1 MISVATDIAKLVNL
15 RWRLDRIPLLLYLL
29 TFIVMSYPFVFQ
41 MHDHLPMDNTDT
53 HTALWQ
59 NWWMR
64 EALST
69 EQNVVYSD
77 LLFYP
82 EGLDLTLQPRRWSTF
97 PLWTLL
103 YSVFGDPF
111 AFNLTATLGILFKA
125 YGMYLFGLH
134 LFNSKIPAWVC
145 GGFYAFSA
153 PALALSLQQPNTGAT
168 EWIPWFMLALSYGLA
183 QIREGVR
190 GRTLVFLMI
199 IAGLLFALNAYTNL
213 KIGIFAMLL
222 GGSYIICQMLASR
235 LWQKRKFWLSMLLFS
250 ISALVF
256 VVPLVILVFGSNNL
270 NSAVEQEVSDDEYG
284 GVDLL
289 SFVKSEHSRPLLY
302 MQSIAQMGGERL
314 SSSFIVRHLSNV
326 GVVSIAFALAG
337 VIYAARKDRR
347 AFMWLAIALV
357 FWLLSIG
364 VEVYFNR
371 EHVEMIYWTPYRVA
385 QDVFFFRVIQ
395 QPYRMILI
403 FLFAFS
409 FLIAYGLHY
418 KLLITDQSARQRM
431 LMMVSIVMLF
441 FCTSIFPIPLRAA
454 PRPQY
459 LSALES
465 LPDGAIID
473 VPMGRQPSKYY
484 MSVQRFHRRPI
495 VEGMIARMPDDTY
508 DYATSNRLLAVLHPE
523 LFSES
528 LLDATHDDW
537 RSALRD
543 LQRDGFRYL
552 VFHRHVPTAY
562 SKFEVLP
569 EWINT
574 HFIMPEPFYEDDKVT
589 IYDIAMWDGP
599 FPASRDEFSY
609 TYFPGTSDLDL
620 HVGDSIILHAWS
632 LLDAND
638 VEPCQSVR
646 IESWWQLMTEDDTP
660 YTLKLVLASEIADRQ
675 LAAVD
680 KVPADRFTTE
690 WKPNRYYRDR
700 TTLEIPCELGT
711 GQYPLLLG
719 MKESMTGE
727 SLEISYPDGNT
738 IGTLY
743 YLTTLYIQ
751 NN

>member
-41 MHDHLPMDNTDT
+41 MHDHLPMDNIDT

-64 EALST
+64 EALSS
-69 EQNVVYSD
+69 EQNVVDSD

-82 EGLDLTLQPRRWSTF
+82 TGLDLTLQPRRWSTF

-103 YSVFGDPF
+103 YSMFGDPF
-111 AFNLTATLGILFKA
+111 AFNLTAMLGILFKA
-125 YGMYLFGLH
+125 YGMYLFGMR

-168 EWIPWFMLALSYGLA
+168 EWIPWFMLALSYGLSR
-183 QIREGVR
+183 IRQGVR
-190 GRTLVFLMI
+190 GRTLVLLMI
-199 IAGLLFALNAYTNL
+199 IAGLLFAINAYANL
-213 KIGIFAMLL
+213 KIGILAMML
-222 GGSYIICQMLASR
+222 GGSYIALQMLASR
-235 LWQKRKFWLSMLLFS
+235 LWHKRKFWLSMLVFS
-250 ISALVF
+250 VSAIGF
-256 VVPLVILVFGSNNL
+256 VAPLIIPVLRSENFS
-270 NSAVEQEVSDDEYG
+270 SAIEQEIRGGKFS

-289 SFVKSEHSRPLLY
+289 SFVKSDHSRPLLY

-314 SSSFIVRHLSNV
+314 SSSFIARHLSNV
-326 GVVSIAFALAG
+326 GVVSIAFAFAG
-337 VIYAARKDRR
+337 VIYAARRDRHVYV
-347 AFMWLAIALV
+347 WLAIAIV
-357 FWLLSIG
+357 FWLLSLG
-364 VEVYFNR
+364 VRIYFNA
-371 EHVEMIYWTPYRVA
+371 EYVELIYWTPYRLA
-385 QDVFFFRVIQ
+385 QDVFFFRIIK
-395 QPYRMILI
+395 QPFRMILI

-409 FLIAYGLHY
+409 ILIAYGLHY
-418 KLLITDQSARQRM
+418 KLLTADQSARQRM
-431 LMMVSIVMLF
+431 LMVVSIVLLF
-441 FCTSIFPIPLRAA
+441 FGTSIFPIPLRTA

-495 VEGMIARMPDDTY
+495 VEGMIARMPDGSY
-508 DYATSNRLLAVLHPE
+508 DYATSNTLLAMLHPE

-528 LLDATHDDW
+528 LSDATHDDW
-537 RSALRD
+537 LSALRD

-552 VFHRHVPTAY
+552 VFHRQVPMAF
-562 SKFEVLP
+562 SKSEFIP

-574 HFIMPEPFYEDDKVT
+574 HFIMPDPVYEDDNVT

-599 FPASRDEFSY
+599 FPTSRDGFSY
-609 TYFPGTSDLDL
+609 TDFPGTSDLDL
-620 HVGDSIILHAWS
+620 RVGDSIRLLNWS

-675 LAAVD
+675 LTAVD

-743 YLTTLYIQ
+743 YLTTLYVQ

>member
-41 MHDHLPMDNTDT
+41 MHDHLPLDNVDT

-69 EQNVVYSD
+69 GQNLVYSD
-77 LLFYP
+77 LLFHP
-82 EGLDLTLQPRRWSTF
+82 EGLDLTLQPRRWTTF

-103 YSVFGDPF
+103 YTVFGDPF
-111 AFNLTATLGILFKA
+111 AFNLTAVIGILFKA
-125 YGMYLFGLH
+125 YGMYLFGMY
-134 LFNSKIPAWVC
+134 LFKSRIPAWVC

-168 EWIPWFMLALSYGLA
+168 EWIPWFMLALSFGLA
-183 QIREGVR
+183 QIRAGVR

-199 IAGLLFALNAYTNL
+199 FAGLLFALNAYINL
-213 KIGIFAMLL
+213 KIGILAMML
-222 GGSYIICQMLASR
+222 GGSYIALQMLASR
-235 LWQKRKFWLSMLLFS
+235 LWQKRKFWLSMLVFS
-250 ISALVF
+250 VSAIGF
-256 VVPLVILVFGSNNL
+256 VAPLIIPVLRSENL
-270 NSAVEQEVSDDEYG
+270 SSATEQEIIGSKFG

-289 SFVKSEHSRPLLY
+289 SFVKSAHSRPLLY
-302 MQSIAQMGGERL
+302 MQSIAQMGGEQL
-314 SSSFIVRHLSNV
+314 SSALIVQNLSNV
-326 GVVSIAFALAG
+326 GVVSIAFAVAG
-337 VIYAARKDRR
+337 VLYGLRRDRR
-347 AFMWLAIALV
+347 VFVWLAIAIV
-357 FWLLSIG
+357 FWSLSLG
-364 VEVYFNR
+364 VRLYFNR
-371 EHVEMIYWTPYRVA
+371 EHVELIYWTPYRLV
-385 QDVFFFRVIQ
+385 QDVFFFHVIHR
-395 QPYRMILI
+395 PFRMILVL
-403 FLFAFS
+403 LFAFS
-409 FLIAYGLHY
+409 ILIGYGLHY
-418 KLLITDQSARQRM
+418 KLLTTDQSAHQRM
-431 LMMVSIVMLF
+431 LMTVSIILLF
-441 FCTSIFPIPLRAA
+441 FGASIFPIPLRAA

-484 MSVQRFHRRPI
+484 MSVQRIHRRPI
-495 VEGMIARMPDDTY
+495 VEGMIARMPSDSY
-508 DYATSNRLLAVLHPE
+508 DYVTSNKLLAVLHPE

-528 LLDATHDDW
+528 LLESTHNEW
-537 RSALRD
+537 LNAIRD
-543 LQRDGFRYL
+543 LERDGFRYL
-552 VFHRHVPTAY
+552 VFHRRVPTAY
-562 SKFEVLP
+562 SKFTFLP

-574 HFIMPEPFYEDDKVT
+574 HVIMPEPVYEDDDVT
-589 IYDIAMWDGP
+589 IIDIAMWDGP
-599 FPASRDEFSY
+599 FPASSDEFSY
-609 TYFPGTSDLDL
+609 TFFPDTGDLNL
-620 HVGDSIILHAWS
+620 NVGDSIKLHTWL
-632 LLDAND
+632 LLDSVD
-638 VEPCQSVR
+638 IQPCQSVTV
-646 IESWWQLMTEDDTP
+646 ESWWQLMTEDDTP
-660 YTLKLVLASEIADRQ
+660 YTMLLVLTNELADRQ
-675 LAAVD
+675 LAISN

-743 YLTTLYIQ
+743 YLTTLYVQ

>member
-1 MISVATDIAKLVNL
+1 M
-15 RWRLDRIPLLLYLL
+15 
-29 TFIVMSYPFVFQ
+29 
-41 MHDHLPMDNTDT
+41 
-53 HTALWQ
+53 
-59 NWWMR
+59 
-64 EALST
+64 
-69 EQNVVYSD
+69 
-77 LLFYP
+77 
-82 EGLDLTLQPRRWSTF
+82 
-97 PLWTLL
+97 
-103 YSVFGDPF
+103 
-111 AFNLTATLGILFKA
+111 
-125 YGMYLFGLH
+125 
-134 LFNSKIPAWVC
+134 
-145 GGFYAFSA
+145 
-153 PALALSLQQPNTGAT
+153 
-168 EWIPWFMLALSYGLA
+168 
-183 QIREGVR
+183 
-190 GRTLVFLMI
+190 
-199 IAGLLFALNAYTNL
+199 
-213 KIGIFAMLL
+213 
-222 GGSYIICQMLASR
+222 
-235 LWQKRKFWLSMLLFS
+235 
-250 ISALVF
+250 
-256 VVPLVILVFGSNNL
+256 
-270 NSAVEQEVSDDEYG
+270 
-284 GVDLL
+284 DLL

-314 SSSFIVRHLSNV
+314 SSSFIARHLSNV
-326 GVVSIAFALAG
+326 GVVSIAFAFAG
-337 VIYAARKDRR
+337 AYMPREETACICLVGNRNCFLVAESRR
-347 AFMWLAIALV
+347 THLFQCGICRTDLLDTLPFGAGCV
-357 FWLLSIG
+357 FLSS
-364 VEVYFNR
+364 
-371 EHVEMIYWTPYRVA
+371 
-385 QDVFFFRVIQ
+385 Q
-395 QPYRMILI
+395 QPFRMILI

-409 FLIAYGLHY
+409 ILIAYGLHY
-418 KLLITDQSARQRM
+418 KLLTADQSARQRM
-431 LMMVSIVMLF
+431 LMVVSIVLLF
-441 FCTSIFPIPLRAA
+441 FGTSIFPIPLRTA

-620 HVGDSIILHAWS
+620 HVGDSIILHNWS

-646 IESWWQLMTEDDTP
+646 IESWWQLLTEDDTP

-743 YLTTLYIQ
+743 YLTTLYVQ